1 MEIDTSTA
9 TSRRSQT
16 RQSAALEKTLPPRS
30 GPFAQ
35 VLKGVESSNART
47 SIPPASATLNRLT
60 QPRSSVFMQNMGL
73 AQRRSAVEEKGFSA
87 RRAALER
94 VSASVTAQAARSKEA
109 HPSNFQ
115 LLTQVQPNTGY
126 RISPSGF
133 DSERSNGKAQKEQM
147 LDKAKIGPN
156 PVKNIIDHLMKN
168 TLTFELIDIADYPI
182 IRYAVTGE
190 PVTKESTTYFSTTLT
205 SLLEQRKQLYAVEKS
220 RQTSDMNIL
229 EKLLSLNNQL
239 PDRFKKMANW

>member
-35 VLKGVESSNART
+35 ELKGVESSNART

-73 AQRRSAVEEKGFSA
+73 AQRRSAVEEKGISA
-87 RRAALER
+87 RPAALESVPVYAAAQPGGPIETESNR
-94 VSASVTAQAARSKEA
+94 SQPQRLALSANA
-109 HPSNFQ
+109 HPPY
-115 LLTQVQPNTGY
+115 V
-126 RISPSGF
+126 SGREF
-133 DSERSNGKAQKEQM
+133 ESNGAAQKYRVKHASENPAELKVLVNDFM
-147 LDKAKIGPN
+147 HNTMNLELLD
-156 PVKNIIDHLMKN
+156 LS
-168 TLTFELIDIADYPI
+168 DYPI
-182 IRYAVTGE
+182 IRYHATGE
-190 PVTKESTTYFSTTLT
+190 PVTQESAVYFSSMLHAVK
-205 SLLEQRKQLYAVEKS
+205 EQRKQLYETEASKG
-220 RQTSDMNIL
+220 TSDL
-229 EKLLSLNNQL
+229 DLVKKLMSFHDNL